1 MYYLGLDLG
10 QKRDHSAIAVVERI
24 DRHRAF
30 QGAVFDRLLVRYV
43 ERLPLGTPYP
53 KIVERVRKMVRSDEL
68 RGDCALAV
76 DATGVCAPVVDML
89 TAARLG
95 CDLTAVVITG
105 GERGASRGSVPKLD
119 LMGELQVLLETG
131 KLKIGKLREGVR
143 LMRELAVMRM
153 SLSGSG
159 RVRMGAD
166 GFGEHDDLAIA
177 LALACW
183 RAKRRVRDGEGTRR
197 LPGI

>member
-1 MYYLGLDLG
+1 
-10 QKRDHSAIAVVERI
+10 
-24 DRHRAF
+24 
-30 QGAVFDRLLVRYV
+30 
-43 ERLPLGTPYP
+43 
-53 KIVERVRKMVRSDEL
+53 
-68 RGDCALAV
+68 
-76 DATGVCAPVVDML
+76 
-89 TAARLG
+89 
-95 CDLTAVVITG
+95 
-105 GERGASRGSVPKLD
+105 
-119 LMGELQVLLETG
+119 MGELQVLLETG
-131 KLKIGKLREGVR
+131 KLKIGKLRDGVR
-143 LMRELAVMRM
+143 LMRELADMRM